1 MRAGQLRHR
10 VTIQRSALGTADSY
24 GAQAE
29 AWSDVLEVWAEVRT
43 LSGLE
48 AWRAKQI
55 QPEAAVQVTM
65 RYQSDFTSAD
75 RLLFGTRYLYPLGV
89 ESDVRK
95 TRTAALCREKL

>member
-1 MRAGQLRHR
+1 MRASQLRHR

-29 AWSDVLEVWAEVRT
+29 TWIDVVEVWGEVRT
-43 LSGLE
+43 LNGLE
-48 AWRAKQI
+48 AFRAKQI
-55 QPEAAVQVTM
+55 QPEAAVQVLM

-75 RLLFGTRYLYPLGV
+75 RLLFDSRYLYPLSV

-95 TRTAALCREKL
+95 TRTTALCREKL